1 MRIFH
6 DWRSWK
12 RAVNQDDG
20 IFGEKMNAEIRELL
34 LKSRDW
40 NSFYSAVIV
49 NNGRLD
55 ANKFKGDTFEYLTK
69 YYLMTNPV
77 FACRFKQVY
86 HHSELS
92 ITLRDELKLP
102 HPEVGVDL
110 IAEFND
116 GSFCAI
122 QCKFHTDPKSNVTY
136 HELSTFLSITERTQT
151 YNKLS
156 HRLIITSAQSV
167 TKKVGQLHPEKLGYI
182 TLSDFQ
188 SVDATQFEE
197 IHRLILGE
205 KIKNRPLAPRTHQH
219 KAIER
224 VARFFA
230 DARNDRGKIIH
241 PCGSGKSLTAYWI
254 AQNLQANS
262 ILIAV
267 PSLALIKQTLSTWT
281 KQATADG
288 TYIDYIAVCSDQDV
302 GKNDDPSMDTHDLG
316 VAVTTDPSQV
326 ELFITSKSGHVKLV
340 LTTYQSGNVVID
352 AAERTSHKFDLGI
365 FDEAHKTTG
374 DKTRLCSQLIDH
386 VNLPIHRK
394 LFMTATERQFKGD
407 SSNFL
412 SMDDEQTYGPVIDQ
426 MSLRQALTQT
436 PPILSDYKVITV
448 AVSRKD
454 IEGLITE
461 NLLTKANGSSV
472 SFKNDGSTIAA
483 LIAYKKLV
491 DTKGI
496 KHAIS
501 FHKSIQRATEFRD
514 LVADDTL
521 FDNSSTPVKAFH
533 VSGKQSTGERNA
545 ELSRFLE
552 SEHTLVTN
560 ARCLTEG
567 VDIPAVDAVI
577 FADPKQSVIDIVQ
590 ASGRAM
596 RRHPDKTYGYI
607 VIPVILDSSS
617 TEIANDAFKQLIAV
631 VGALGIND
639 DRIIEEAKEVMRTQG
654 LSDSEILE
662 FVEVSHDVEIPF
674 AEIVSG
680 LQIMIWNRLSFAKSV
695 VGESEFNKWMQGH
708 TQLSEASMEKY
719 TRAVRKIS
727 NDLVKLNLAFSTLE
741 EITAEADL
749 EELKDQ
755 YFAIGEYRDLDTRGN
770 RMYSAGFNR
779 LIEYQKYRRQTE

>member
-1 MRIFH
+1 M
-6 DWRSWK
+6 
-12 RAVNQDDG
+12 NQR
-20 IFGEKMNAEIRELL
+20 IRELI
-34 LKSRDW
+34 LKSESW
-40 NSFYSAVIV
+40 KSFYDNLAVV
-49 NNGRLD
+49 GNAGD
-55 ANKFKGDTFEYLTK
+55 TNKYKGDAFEYLTK
-69 YYLMTNPV
+69 YYLMTNSLFATRLRTV
-77 FACRFKQVY
+77 F

-92 ITLRDELKLP
+92 ITLRDELNLP

-110 IAEFND
+110 IGEFND
-116 GSFCAI
+116 GSYCAI
-122 QCKFHTDPKSNVTY
+122 QCKFHTNPKSNVTY
-136 HELSTFLSITERTQT
+136 DELSTFLSITERTQT
-151 YNKLS
+151 FRKLS

-188 SVDATQFEE
+188 SVDATQFEK
-197 IHRLILGE
+197 IHSLILGE
-205 KIKNRPLAPRTHQH
+205 KTQSRPLSPRIHQH
-219 KAIER
+219 KAIKR
-224 VARFFA
+224 VAGFFA
-230 DARNDRGKIIH
+230 DEKNDRGKLIH

-262 ILIAV
+262 VLIAV
-267 PSLALIKQTLSTWT
+267 PSLALVKQTLSTWT

-302 GKNDDPSMDTHDLG
+302 SENDDPSMNTHDLG

-326 ELFITSKSGHVKLV
+326 ELFIKSKSDRVKLV

-352 AAERTSHKFDLGI
+352 ASERLSYKFDLAI

-374 DKTRLCSQLIDH
+374 DKTRLFSQLIDDT
-386 VNLPIHRK
+386 NIGIRRK
-394 LFMTATERQFKGD
+394 VFMTATERLFRGD

-412 SMDDEQTYGPVIDQ
+412 SMDDEQIYGPVIDQ
-426 MSLRQALTQT
+426 MSFRQALTQT

-454 IEGLITE
+454 IEELITE
-461 NLLTKANGSSV
+461 NLLTKVNGSSF
-472 SFKNDGSTIAA
+472 SFKNDGASIAA

-491 DTKGI
+491 ETKGI

-501 FHKSIQRATEFRD
+501 FHKSIQRATEFKE
-514 LVADDTL
+514 LVSSDQL
-521 FDNSSTPVKAFH
+521 FSESSIPIKAFH

-545 ELSRFLE
+545 ELARFLE
-552 SEHTLVTN
+552 GDHTLVTN

-577 FADPKQSVIDIVQ
+577 FADPKQSVVDIVQ

-596 RRHPDKTYGYI
+596 RKHLDKTYGYI
-607 VIPVILDSSS
+607 VIPVILDSNSA
-617 TEIANDAFKQLIAV
+617 EIASDAFKQLIAV

-639 DRIIEEAKEVMRTQG
+639 DRIIEEAKEVVRTQG
-654 LSDSEILE
+654 LHNAEILE

-674 AEIVSG
+674 AEIVKDI
-680 LQIMIWNRLSFAKSV
+680 QIMIWSRLSFAKSV
-695 VGESEFNKWMQGH
+695 VGESEFNKWMQKH

-749 EELKDQ
+749 EKLKDQ
-755 YFAIGEYRDLDTRGN
+755 YFAIDEYRELDKRGN

-779 LIEYQKYRRQTE
+779 LIEYQKFRQGAA